1 MFGKDVEHTSSED
14 WPRQTLTKNTC
25 IKGEL
30 KYTCPIRILDTYKDI
45 NDICSVRILNTNQGE
60 TDQNR
65 L

>member
-30 KYTCPIRILDTYKDI
+30 KYTCPIRILDTFKDI
-45 NDICSVRILNTNQGE
+45 NDTCSVRMLNTYRE
-60 TDQNR
+60 VTYQNR